1 MNIELIGALDYN
13 KVNNILSQYIDD
25 DTKIDEIINNIKS
38 LEKSRHSEIV
48 ATAGRLS
55 RFPGD
60 ALEVLKLSESK
71 TEQANI
77 NFANRVAGMGHKSI
91 TDHDY
96 LVFAIKDVSVII
108 EQMIIA
114 ERFASFTIKSRRE
127 ADFSKSGY
135 YIPDFHDEQG
145 NILEN
150 NNELKE
156 KYINHMNKLFNNYK
170 ELLDLG
176 IIQEDARF
184 ILPYCFY
191 SNIIMGCDAHTLLD
205 MIIKFTKT
213 KYAKVDEFRIFGE
226 KLYEIAKEYT
236 PYLIPI
242 IDKVEVKDEDSVDTY
257 LDGLVKRDDYQII
270 DKVKILNSSSNIDDQ
285 ILVSAIMRR
294 YQYDYLQAKKIYD
307 KLCKE
312 DESFKLELMKKI
324 AFEGDKLELSQVN
337 FQFQIPVSYAILTH
351 LTRHRTHKI
360 MVPDF
365 FPNVDLMQYKI
376 PPKIKRQN
384 SEFYDQIYLD
394 NKKVYDEFKKLGVR
408 DEDLIYF
415 TLSGNM
421 TNVLTNM
428 DGWTVR
434 HILELRECNKAQ
446 WETRDIA
453 RGIHD
458 EIKSLESAKIFEQV
472 LGSTCVTQGIC
483 NEGKESCGKI
493 KTLNKRKNNN

>member
-1 MNIELIGALDYN
+1 
-13 KVNNILSQYIDD
+13 
-25 DTKIDEIINNIKS
+25 
-38 LEKSRHSEIV
+38 
-48 ATAGRLS
+48 
-55 RFPGD
+55 
-60 ALEVLKLSESK
+60 
-71 TEQANI
+71 
-77 NFANRVAGMGHKSI
+77 
-91 TDHDY
+91 

-135 YIPDFHDEQG
+135 YVPTFHDKEE

-150 NNELKE
+150 NDELRK
-156 KYINHMNKLFNNYK
+156 KYIDHMDRLFNNYK

-184 ILPYCFY
+184 VLPYCFY

-213 KYAKVDEFRIFGE
+213 KYAKIDEFRVFGE

-242 IDKVEVKDEDSVDTY
+242 IDSTKVKENDEVDTY
-257 LDGLVKRDDYQII
+257 LDQLIPRDDYQII
-270 DKVKILNSSSNIDDQ
+270 DKVKMLNNSSNIDDQ

-294 YQYDYLQAKKIYD
+294 YQYGYLTAKKVYD
-307 KLCKE
+307 KLCEE
-312 DESFKLELMKKI
+312 DSSFKIDLMKKI
-324 AFEGDKLELSQVN
+324 AFQGDKLELSQVN

-360 MVPDF
+360 IVPDF
-365 FPNVDLMQYKI
+365 FPNIDLTQYKI
-376 PPKIKRQN
+376 PPKIKREN
-384 SEFYDQIYLD
+384 KEFYDQIYLD
-394 NKKVYDEFKKLGVR
+394 NKKMYDEFKKHGVR

-421 TNVLTNM
+421 TNILTSM

-453 RGIHD
+453 YGIHR
-458 EIKSLESAKIFEQV
+458 EIKSLESAKVFSQI
-472 LGSTCVTQGIC
+472 LGSTCMTQGIC

-493 KTLNKRKNNN
+493 KTLMKKD